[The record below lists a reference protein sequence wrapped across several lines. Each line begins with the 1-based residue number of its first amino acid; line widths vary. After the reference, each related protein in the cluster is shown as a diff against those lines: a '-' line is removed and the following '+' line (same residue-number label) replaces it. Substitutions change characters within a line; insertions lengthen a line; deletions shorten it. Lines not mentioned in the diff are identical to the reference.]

1 MHFLIPFSGMGS
13 QQDKSLFMMEVNPGL
28 PQVRAAAVDSVSSG
42 AVHWV
47 KFCVQPQPRDLVA
60 CLLEVLQSFAVVL
73 DCPVKELLVGVQQE
87 NRIISISPKEME
99 FPIYEEMEFPIYGLH
114 IADSLRKEN
123 LFTEEKTLVVEST
136 GCSPSINSHH
146 TAAVDGC
153 TSAGAGR

>member
-42 AVHWV
+42 AVHWL

-73 DCPVKELLVGVQQE
+73 DCPVKSELLVGVQQE
-87 NRIISISPKEME
+87 NRIISISPK
-99 FPIYEEMEFPIYGLH
+99 EMEFPIYGLH

>member
-1 MHFLIPFSGMGS
+1 
-13 QQDKSLFMMEVNPGL
+13 MMEVNPGL
-28 PQVRAAAVDSVSSG
+28 PQVRAAAVGSVNSG
-42 AVHWV
+42 AVHWI

-60 CLLEVLQSFAVVL
+60 CLLEVLQSFAVLL
-73 DCPVKELLVGVQQE
+73 DCPVKSDLLVGVQQE
-87 NRIISISPKEME
+87 NRIISISPKDMG
-99 FPIYEEMEFPIYGLH
+99 FPIYGLH

-153 TSAGAGR
+153 ACAGAGR

>member
-1 MHFLIPFSGMGS
+1 
-13 QQDKSLFMMEVNPGL
+13 MMEVNPGL

-73 DCPVKELLVGVQQE
+73 DCPVKSELLVGVQQE
-87 NRIISISPKEME
+87 NRIILISPK
-99 FPIYEEMEFPIYGLH
+99 EMEFPIYGLH